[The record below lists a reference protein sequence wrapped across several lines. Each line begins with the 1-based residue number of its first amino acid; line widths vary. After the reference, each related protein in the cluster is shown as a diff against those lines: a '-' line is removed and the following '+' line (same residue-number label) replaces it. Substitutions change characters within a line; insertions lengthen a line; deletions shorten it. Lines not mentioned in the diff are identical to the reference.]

1 MKKENSS
8 QNLCDYVALHTLDA
22 LQCCMDTLQC
32 HGGLSAAGTSGRLL
46 SVFYPL
52 NCHTSQWRYIMFI
65 MTGDDKIYGIGYC
78 LRVRLVGR
86 TPSSG

>member
-8 QNLCDYVALHTLDA
+8 LNLCDYVALHTLDA

-46 SVFYPL
+46 PVFYPL
-52 NCHTSQWRYIMFI
+52 KNVFAAFGLLLQCAIASM
-65 MTGDDKIYGIGYC
+65 
-78 LRVRLVGR
+78 LRNYWQ
-86 TPSSG
+86 

>member
-52 NCHTSQWRYIMFI
+52 KCDAGVFFASPTRAINA
-65 MTGDDKIYGIGYC
+65 
-78 LRVRLVGR
+78 
-86 TPSSG
+86 